1 MQPLTESF
9 DSWAVVAG
17 FRMELLSDMEIELG
31 QRVGDYQIVRKIG
44 AGGLGVVYEV
54 QHVVSRRSEAMK
66 ILLPIQTGTMD
77 APERFL
83 REIQLLAALDHPN
96 IARLNNAFYYKD
108 QLVMVM
114 ELVVGDTLRRIGAT
128 RAIPLPKVMEYA
140 KQILSAL
147 DYAHARGVIHRD
159 IKPAN
164 IMVGIDERLKLLDF
178 GIATSSHAVELTQSG
193 FLVGTLSYLSPE
205 QIKGEKATPRSDIYS
220 AGVTFYELLTGQLP
234 FTGATYYEVAS
245 AHLNN
250 EPVLA
255 SVINPGVPESLARV
269 ILRALAKEPAN
280 RFATAQEFLIAFSA
294 TSTTELRDAQSIPTV
309 PVGMASKSGTASS
322 GQQAHSA
329 MTTNLP
335 VDEVT
340 KRLATYLGPIAKV
353 IVRKLAAK
361 SRDTDHLYALAAEQ
375 IPLEADRRKFLLSRR
390 K

>member
-1 MQPLTESF
+1 
-9 DSWAVVAG
+9 
-17 FRMELLSDMEIELG
+17 MEIEPG

-54 QHVVSRRSEAMK
+54 QHIVSRRSEAMK
-66 ILLPIQTGTMD
+66 ILLPTQTGTMD
-77 APERFL
+77 GPDRFL

-96 IARLNNAFYYKD
+96 IARLHNAFYYKD

-114 ELVVGDTLRRIGAT
+114 ELVVGDTLRRVGAT

-140 KQILSAL
+140 RQMLSAL
-147 DYAHARGVIHRD
+147 DYAHTRGVIHRD

-164 IMVGIDERLKLLDF
+164 IMVGSDERLKLLDF
-178 GIATSSHAVELTQSG
+178 GIATSSHAVELTLSG
-193 FLVGTLSYLSPE
+193 FLVGTLSYVSPE
-205 QIKGEKATPRSDIYS
+205 QIKGQKATPRSDIYS
-220 AGVTFYELLTGQLP
+220 AGATFYELLTGQLP
-234 FTGATYYEVAS
+234 FTGSTYYEVAS

-255 SVINPGVPESLARV
+255 SVINPGVPEPLARV
-269 ILRALAKEPAN
+269 ILRALAKEPAD
-280 RFATAQEFLIAFSA
+280 RFATAQEFLTALLT

-309 PVGMASKSGTASS
+309 RAGIAPKSGTASS
-322 GQQAHSA
+322 GQQMHSA
-329 MTTNLP
+329 ASSNLP

-340 KRLATYLGPIAKV
+340 KRLATYLGPIAKI

-375 IPLEADRRKFLLSRR
+375 IPSEADRRKFLLSR
-390 K
+390 KK